1 MTLVDARTRLKE
13 EHAEGGDQRLAEIT
27 ARTLP
32 RTPGFRNKG
41 WAIRAGMEGQRVSAV
56 GIWAIVTTWEDME
69 TRILTLAQDLSAR
82 G

>member
-1 MTLVDARTRLKE
+1 LVDGRIRLKE
-13 EHAEGGDQRLAEIT
+13 EHAGGGDQRPVEIT

-32 RTPGFRNKG
+32 RTLGFRNKG
-41 WAIRAGMEGQRVSAV
+41 WAIRAGMEGQRDSAV
-56 GIWAIVTTWEDME
+56 GIWAVDTTWEDME